1 MTQADRVLSTPPT
14 NTSSRR
20 NFLAQA
26 AVVAA
31 GGAALGV
38 VLPLPVSAGDSLRVP
53 DPILAAIET
62 HKAAAAATEA
72 AHKRLSAFENELADN
87 ERLQRDRRHED
98 ETRRGEEIEAAIEEA
113 FHTEEVAAY
122 ELLNVDPTTMAGV
135 VALLTYACDHDD
147 AAHGMGWPEA
157 IACEEAKDTRSWQ
170 YFLIANLVEIL
181 PGLMAGR
188 A

>member
-87 ERLQRDRRHED
+87 ERLTAGTRTRPDEGKKSRRRS
-98 ETRRGEEIEAAIEEA
+98 RR
-113 FHTEEVAAY
+113 
-122 ELLNVDPTTMAGV
+122 
-135 VALLTYACDHDD
+135 
-147 AAHGMGWPEA
+147 
-157 IACEEAKDTRSWQ
+157 RSIRRRWRR
-170 YFLIANLVEIL
+170 
-181 PGLMAGR
+181 MSC
-188 A
+188 